1 MHVVVHIKSIKNR
14 LRVEQG
20 LHLCAVYFAS
30 SLREPSIA
38 YFYSP
43 LMPKF
48 IMQSA
53 FTFIAL
59 RCPRGKLYSRQCVP
73 VVRGIYPLRSQ
84 EREEPHG
91 LRGLVAAK
99 KQENKAGPQK
109 QG

>member
-1 MHVVVHIKSIKNR
+1 
-14 LRVEQG
+14 
-20 LHLCAVYFAS
+20 
-30 SLREPSIA
+30 
-38 YFYSP
+38 
-43 LMPKF
+43 MPKF

-73 VVRGIYPLRSQ
+73 LVRRIYPLRSQ

-109 QG
+109 KQKTGLNVAIRMQPASLASIDVRGEMKNPHRA